1 MGTRAIARERSA
13 GAREAR
19 ARTLRLETGEIL
31 LISIPLRRQPLGRL
45 TSAERAVA
53 RRAAA
58 GESNR
63 TIAEA
68 RGCSQR
74 TVANQLA
81 AIFEKLGV
89 RSRAELASNLVD
101 MALEEEAK

>member
-1 MGTRAIARERSA
+1 MGTRVIGQVESS
-13 GAREAR
+13 GQREAR

-31 LISIPLRRQPLGRL
+31 LISIRLRPQPPSRL

-53 RRAAA
+53 LRAAA
-58 GESNR
+58 GESNQA
-63 TIAEA
+63 IAQA

-89 RSRAELASNLVD
+89 RSRAELASSLVD
-101 MALEEEAK
+101 VALQGEEK